1 MNAMAKHDDIEG
13 TGSSKVSR
21 RQDARL
27 VAIGMAAVLLGWFAL
42 ANLGGVTINFW
53 VHDSHAPL
61 ILVILIS
68 GLLGA
73 LIATLSLRRRLPRE

>member
-1 MNAMAKHDDIEG
+1 MAKHDDLEEQG
-13 TGSSKVSR
+13 PSKVSR

-27 VAIGMAAVLLGWFAL
+27 VLVGVAALALAWFAL
-42 ANLGGVTINFW
+42 ANLGSVGIDFW
-53 VHDSHAPL
+53 VHHSRAPL

-73 LIATLSLRRRLPRE
+73 LIAAIAMSRRGSKRRER

>member
-1 MNAMAKHDDIEG
+1 MAKHEDVEG
-13 TGSSKVSR
+13 TGSSKASR

-27 VAIGMAAVLLGWFAL
+27 VAIGGSAVLLGWFAL
-42 ANLGGVTINFW
+42 ANFGSVTINFW
-53 VHDSHAPL
+53 VHGSHAPL

-73 LIATLSLRRRLPRE
+73 LIATLSLRRRSSKG